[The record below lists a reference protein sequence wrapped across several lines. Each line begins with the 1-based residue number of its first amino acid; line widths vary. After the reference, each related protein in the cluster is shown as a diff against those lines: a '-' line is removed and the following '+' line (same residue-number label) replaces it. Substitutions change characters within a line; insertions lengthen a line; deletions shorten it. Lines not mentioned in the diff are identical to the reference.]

1 VLPTESEHSRHLR
14 DVVCNHL
21 SLSINPLA
29 NHQQKLPNLTKM
41 APPAVIA
48 SFLSVQPLEPVLVF
62 NSAEDAAN
70 FQTHYCKQGRI
81 FPDQR
86 TRVYLPMPE
95 GLLRVRTARNGD
107 TGYDFDTA
115 RHASAFNDSIM
126 ALGRVFQSTT
136 SNPGWDRSVY
146 LGKQLR

>member
-21 SLSINPLA
+21 SLPALTRWLTTSRNCPTSPKWHPQPSSPPSSQCNPSS
-29 NHQQKLPNLTKM
+29 PS
-41 APPAVIA
+41 
-48 SFLSVQPLEPVLVF
+48 SFS
-62 NSAEDAAN
+62 
-70 FQTHYCKQGRI
+70 THYCKQGRI

-115 RHASAFNDSIM
+115 RHASVFNDSIM